1 TIVSADRIERRG
13 TTGRSNAGLF
23 VLALVLATGTVL
35 GPPSSAHA
43 GAHENAMSS
52 VLFKSRARLRV
63 AVEPIDTAIDV
74 HYQGMGDRDEANFT
88 LDRLEGASHRFIRY
102 LEDRGVEARPC
113 RNHKLDLY
121 DLDREVLN
129 DRERMSF
136 FSFESDIAGL
146 YDSRYSQRGHS
157 TIFLSQSL
165 DRSERA
171 RTIDHEV
178 AHYWH
183 DMLCL
188 SREGL
193 DTEEIARDFEGY
205 SENMALGLL

>member
-1 TIVSADRIERRG
+1 MRNQTRRWWVEDPEVSPVNRRTIVPADRIQRRG
-13 TTGRSNAGLF
+13 TPGRSNAGLF

-63 AVEPIDTAIDV
+63 SVEPIDTAFDV

-113 RNHKLDLY
+113 RNYTLDLY
-121 DLDREVLN
+121 DLDMRRPGSGE
-129 DRERMSF
+129 DG
-136 FSFESDIAGL
+136 FSVAGFI
-146 YDSRYSQRGHS
+146 SRILH
-157 TIFLSQSL
+157 
-165 DRSERA
+165 
-171 RTIDHEV
+171 
-178 AHYWH
+178 
-183 DMLCL
+183 
-188 SREGL
+188 
-193 DTEEIARDFEGY
+193 
-205 SENMALGLL
+205 